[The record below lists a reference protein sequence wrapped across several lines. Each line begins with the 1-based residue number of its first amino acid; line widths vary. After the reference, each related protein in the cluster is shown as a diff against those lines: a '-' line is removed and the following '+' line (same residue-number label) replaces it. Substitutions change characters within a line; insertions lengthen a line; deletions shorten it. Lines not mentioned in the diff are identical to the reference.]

1 LQLSKPWK
9 HGDSLYIFLNIA
21 GLITIVFLYTWFASS
36 YYKSWNAQIEGY
48 TKSFA
53 ESLAYPSWTYD
64 KRVIEQLTSVMI
76 QKRDITMIS
85 VYDDK
90 GNKIVMLDKKV
101 SPMLFDYLF
110 GTKYHTKTYS
120 LHYADTYVGSVTFV
134 YNDSEPR
141 KFLTVAGVGAGVLY
155 IVFVLFLMNL
165 KKNDKLKMLIN
176 ELNDAN
182 SELELAFDELEEAQ
196 SKIINS
202 EKMAALGKLI
212 VNIAHDVNTPA
223 GIIYSSLTEQQNRLN
238 AVREKFE
245 SDNLSEEEFIDCL
258 NTISQLTEIMLRN
271 SRRITELVQSLKRV
285 AMNEMVQTFSDV
297 NIKSLTNDVLNAL
310 YPKLRKTKIEVVLEV
325 EDGLVV
331 RTIPGAIAQI
341 LMNLIDNAIVHAFE
355 YDNPG
360 RINIKFE
367 KIKEKN
373 EKEYLVLMFSDNGK
387 GMDSETQKRAFEP
400 FFTTEPHSGTGL
412 GLSIVYNLVVEVLGG
427 DIRLESDIG
436 KGTTFTIKIPV
447 N

>member
-1 LQLSKPWK
+1 LQVNKLWK
-9 HGDSLYIFLNIA
+9 HSDSLYIFLNIA
-21 GLITIVFLYTWFASS
+21 GLITIVFLYTWFDLS

-48 TKSFA
+48 TKIFA

-64 KRVIEQLTSVMI
+64 KRVIEQLTSVMV

-101 SPMLFDYLF
+101 SPMLFDRLF

-373 EKEYLVLMFSDNGK
+373 EKEYLVLVFSDNGK

>member
-1 LQLSKPWK
+1 MQLSKPWK

-21 GLITIVFLYTWFASS
+21 GLITIVFLYTWFALT
-36 YYKSWNAQIEGY
+36 YYKSWNAQIEVH
-48 TKSFA
+48 TKSLA

-76 QKRDITMIS
+76 QKSDMTMIS

-101 SPMLFDYLF
+101 SPMLFDRLF

-120 LHYADTYVGSVTFV
+120 LHYADTYIGSVTFG

-141 KFLTVAGVGAGVLY
+141 KFLTVVGVGAGAFY

-165 KKNDKLKMLIN
+165 KKNEKLKMLVD

-182 SELELAFDELEEAQ
+182 SELELALNELEEAQ
-196 SKIINS
+196 SKVINS
-202 EKMAALGKLI
+202 EKMAALGKLM

-258 NTISQLTEIMLRN
+258 NTLSQLTEITLRN

-285 AMNEMVQTFSDV
+285 AMNEVVQTFSDV

-325 EDGLVV
+325 EDSLVV

-355 YDNPG
+355 YDNLG

-373 EKEYLVLMFSDNGK
+373 EKEYLVLVFSDNGK
-387 GMDSETQKRAFEP
+387 GMDPETQKRVFEP

-427 DIRLESDIG
+427 DIQLESATG

>member
-1 LQLSKPWK
+1 
-9 HGDSLYIFLNIA
+9 
-21 GLITIVFLYTWFASS
+21 
-36 YYKSWNAQIEGY
+36 
-48 TKSFA
+48 
-53 ESLAYPSWTYD
+53 
-64 KRVIEQLTSVMI
+64 MI
-76 QKRDITMIS
+76 QKSDMTMIS

-90 GNKIVMLDKKV
+90 GNKVVMLDKKV
-101 SPMLFDYLF
+101 SPKLFDYLF

-120 LHYADTYVGSVTFV
+120 LHYADTYVGSVTFG

-141 KFLTVAGVGAGVLY
+141 KFLTVSGVGAGAFY

-165 KKNDKLKMLIN
+165 KKNEKLKMLVD

-182 SELELAFDELEEAQ
+182 SELELVFNELEEAQ
-196 SKIINS
+196 SKVINS
-202 EKMAALGKLI
+202 EKMAALGKLM

-258 NTISQLTEIMLRN
+258 NTLSQLTEIMLRN

-285 AMNEMVQTFSDV
+285 AMSEMVQTFSDV

-367 KIKEKN
+367 KIREKN
-373 EKEYLVLMFSDNGK
+373 EKEYLVLVFSDNGK

-412 GLSIVYNLVVEVLGG
+412 GLSIVYNLVAEVLGG